1 MRRVVFVGV
10 VALATLFGAASPA
23 SAHAD
28 LDSSEPA
35 PSAVLETSPTEIF
48 LDFSEPVSPADDAIE
63 LFDQNGD
70 AVSLGPVSR
79 SADDQS
85 IVTATVDDEL
95 DDGLY
100 VVAWRIVSA
109 DGHVAQGAFTFQV
122 GVDAPVVDTGDLLG
136 DVLSSREAAGGL
148 STALAVARSLVYLAL
163 AVALGGAI
171 ALGAGRVSGRV
182 WKWLVAANMVATFGT
197 LAHYSLQAAYTT
209 GGTWGSIFDPDRWST
224 VLDTRLG
231 SALVIRL
238 VLLASLALLFA
249 VVSPT
254 PEDAPDETP
263 DETSDETS
271 DESPAWRERL
281 STSWW
286 RSSTALVG
294 AGIVLTL
301 SASGHPSAS
310 ELAGVAVA
318 VDAVHLAAVV
328 TWFGVLVAMV
338 IDRLPVD
345 GVRWF
350 SRLATIAVP
359 IAVVT
364 GGWQTW
370 HLGGGLANL
379 GESTWGR
386 SLIVKGV
393 LAVVLVSF
401 GFVAREIVW
410 GAGREASTSALRRLM
425 GIEIA
430 VATAVF
436 GLTANLV
443 DHPPRAAASPVVFE
457 ASLAQ
462 GSILADVTVTPGRVG
477 NNDIHLTI
485 APPGGSL
492 DRISSVTMRMTFPD
506 SSLPPVDVVVSED
519 GPNHFVGRV
528 ALLSPGT
535 WTLEILVQP
544 DPSTSVRL
552 TTEVPIAD

>member
-1 MRRVVFVGV
+1 MRRVVFVGA
-10 VALATLFGAASPA
+10 VALAALLGAASPA

-35 PSAVLETSPTEIF
+35 PSAVLETSPAEIF

-63 LFDQNGD
+63 LFDQKGD
-70 AVSLGPVSR
+70 AVALGPVSR

-122 GVDAPVVDTGDLLG
+122 GVDAPTVDTGDLLG
-136 DVLSSREAAGGL
+136 DVLSSRQAASGL
-148 STALAVARSLVYLAL
+148 STALAVARSFVYLAL

-182 WKWLVAANMVATFGT
+182 WKWLTAAIVVATIGT

-231 SALVIRL
+231 TALVIRL
-238 VLLASLALLFA
+238 VLLASLAVLLV
-249 VVSPT
+249 VVSP
-254 PEDAPDETP
+254 APD
-263 DETSDETS
+263 DTSG
-271 DESPAWRERL
+271 ESPARRERL

-328 TWFGVLVAMV
+328 TWFGVLVAVV

-345 GVRWF
+345 AVRWF

-393 LAVVLVSF
+393 LVVVLVSF

-443 DHPPRAAASPVVFE
+443 DHPPRAAATPVVFE
-457 ASLAQ
+457 TSLAQ
-462 GSILADVTVTPGRVG
+462 GAILADVTVTPGRVG
-477 NNDIHLTI
+477 NNDIHVTI

-492 DRISSVTMRMTFPD
+492 ERISSVTMRMTFPD

-544 DPSTSVRL
+544 DPSSSVRL
-552 TTEVPIAD
+552 STDVPIAD

>member
-1 MRRVVFVGV
+1 MKRVLFVGAV
-10 VALATLFGAASPA
+10 VWSVLFGVASPA

-28 LDSSEPA
+28 LDSSEPS
-35 PSAVLETSPTEIF
+35 PSAVLENPPNEIF

-63 LFDQNGD
+63 LFDQDGD
-70 AVSLGPVSR
+70 SVDLGPVTR
-79 SADDQS
+79 SADDRS
-85 IVTATVDDEL
+85 VVTAAVEDEL
-95 DDGLY
+95 ADGLY

-122 GVDAPVVDTGDLLG
+122 GVDAPPVDTGDLLG
-136 DVLSSREAAGGL
+136 DVLSSREAATGL
-148 STALAVARSLVYLAL
+148 SGALTVARSIVYLAL

-171 ALGAGRVSGRV
+171 ALGAGRVSERV
-182 WKWLVAANMVATFGT
+182 WKWLVAATVAATVGT
-197 LAHYSLQAAYTT
+197 LAHFSLQAAYST
-209 GGTWGSIFDPDRWST
+209 GGRWGSIVDPDRWST

-231 SALVIRL
+231 TALVIRL
-238 VLLASLALLFA
+238 VLLACLAALFGA
-249 VVSPT
+249 VAPT
-254 PEDAPDETP
+254 ANDGANDGSRERP
-263 DETSDETS
+263 SR
-271 DESPAWRERL
+271 RERL
-281 STSWW
+281 TTSWW

-294 AGIVLTL
+294 VGLVLTS

-328 TWFGVLVAMV
+328 TWFGVLVAVV
-338 IDRLPVD
+338 IDRLPIE

-350 SRLATIAVP
+350 SRLATVAVP
-359 IAVVT
+359 IAIVT
-364 GGWQTW
+364 GVWQAW
-370 HLGGGLANL
+370 HLGGGLATL

-386 SLIVKGV
+386 SLVVKGV
-393 LAVVLVSF
+393 FVVVLVSF
-401 GFVAREIVW
+401 GFVAREIVL
-410 GAGREASTSALRRLM
+410 GSGRDASAAALRRLI
-425 GIEIA
+425 GVEIV

-443 DHPPRAAASPVVFE
+443 DHPPRAAARPVVFE

-477 NNDIHLTI
+477 NNDIHVTI

-492 DRISSVTMRMTFPD
+492 ERVSSVTMRMTFPD

-544 DPSTSVRL
+544 DPSSSVRL

>member
-1 MRRVVFVGV
+1 MRRVVFVGA
-10 VALATLFGAASPA
+10 VALAALLGAASPA

-35 PSAVLETSPTEIF
+35 PSAVLETSPAEIF

-63 LFDQNGD
+63 LFDQKGD
-70 AVSLGPVSR
+70 AVALGPVSR

-122 GVDAPVVDTGDLLG
+122 GVDAPTVDTGDLLG
-136 DVLSSREAAGGL
+136 DVLSSRQAASGL
-148 STALAVARSLVYLAL
+148 STALAVARSFVYLAL

-182 WKWLVAANMVATFGT
+182 WKWLMAAIVVATIGT

-231 SALVIRL
+231 TALVIRL
-238 VLLASLALLFA
+238 VLLASLAVLLV
-249 VVSPT
+249 VVSP
-254 PEDAPDETP
+254 APD
-263 DETSDETS
+263 DTSG
-271 DESPAWRERL
+271 ESPARRERL

-328 TWFGVLVAMV
+328 TWFGVLVAVV

-345 GVRWF
+345 AVRWF

-393 LAVVLVSF
+393 LVVVLVSF

-443 DHPPRAAASPVVFE
+443 DHPPRAAATPVVFE
-457 ASLAQ
+457 TSLAQ
-462 GSILADVTVTPGRVG
+462 GAILADVTVTPGRVG
-477 NNDIHLTI
+477 NNDIHVTI

-492 DRISSVTMRMTFPD
+492 ERISSVTMRMTFPD

-544 DPSTSVRL
+544 DPSSSVRL
-552 TTEVPIAD
+552 STDVPIAD

>member
-1 MRRVVFVGV
+1 MRRVVFVGA
-10 VALATLFGAASPA
+10 VALAALLGAASPA

-35 PSAVLETSPTEIF
+35 PSAVLETSPAEIF

-63 LFDQNGD
+63 LFDQKGD
-70 AVSLGPVSR
+70 AVALGPVSR

-122 GVDAPVVDTGDLLG
+122 GVDAPTVDTGDLLG
-136 DVLSSREAAGGL
+136 DVLSSRQAASGL
-148 STALAVARSLVYLAL
+148 STALAVARSFVYLAL

-182 WKWLVAANMVATFGT
+182 WKWLMAAIVVATIGT

-231 SALVIRL
+231 TALVIRL
-238 VLLASLALLFA
+238 VLLASLAVLLV
-249 VVSPT
+249 VVSP
-254 PEDAPDETP
+254 AR
-263 DETSDETS
+263 
-271 DESPAWRERL
+271 RERL

-328 TWFGVLVAMV
+328 TWFGVLVAVV

-345 GVRWF
+345 AVRWF

-393 LAVVLVSF
+393 LVVVLVSF

-443 DHPPRAAASPVVFE
+443 DHPPRAAATPVVFE
-457 ASLAQ
+457 TSLAQ
-462 GSILADVTVTPGRVG
+462 GAILADVTVTPGRVG
-477 NNDIHLTI
+477 NNDIHVTI

-492 DRISSVTMRMTFPD
+492 ERISSVTMRMTFPD

-544 DPSTSVRL
+544 DPSSSVRL
-552 TTEVPIAD
+552 STDVPIAD